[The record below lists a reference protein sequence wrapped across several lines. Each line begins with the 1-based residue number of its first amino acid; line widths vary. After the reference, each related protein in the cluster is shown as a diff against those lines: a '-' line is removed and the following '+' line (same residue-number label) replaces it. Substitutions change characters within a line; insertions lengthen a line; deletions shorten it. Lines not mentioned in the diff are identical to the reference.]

1 MWRGKMTEPEPRPK
15 LFEVEEANQL
25 LPQVREILRQLR
37 KRRNELEQLEKKKA
51 VEELAWLQPDGTVS
65 PKAQVELER
74 LNQLQEKQME
84 AFEKSL
90 GQLNS
95 MGAQLK
101 DLDAGLVDFFT
112 ARGDEL
118 VYLCWKDGEDEIR
131 HWHDLESGFAGRR
144 PLAEF

>member
-1 MWRGKMTEPEPRPK
+1 MTKPEPRPK

-51 VEELAWLQPDGTVS
+51 VEELAWLQPDGTIS